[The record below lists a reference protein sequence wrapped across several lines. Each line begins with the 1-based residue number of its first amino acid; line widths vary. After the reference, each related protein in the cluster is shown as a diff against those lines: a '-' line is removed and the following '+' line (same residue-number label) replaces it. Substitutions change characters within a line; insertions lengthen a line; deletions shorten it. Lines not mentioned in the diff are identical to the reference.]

1 MNVTYAKTVAG
12 STVVYFRPD
21 QNYTDIPDL
30 EQALNAEAVANST
43 TIAAYAIADRAG
55 VMQHCTSAADINTK
69 VQVCQKSEVP
79 ENATVIAPEGV
90 ILADIPNDGYVVYI
104 P

>member
-12 STVVYFRPD
+12 TTIIHFRPD
-21 QNYTDIPDL
+21 QNYTDTADL
-30 EQALNAEAVANST
+30 EQALNAEAVSNGT
-43 TIAAYAIADRAG
+43 TIAAYAIAERAG
-55 VMQHCTSAADINTK
+55 VMAHCASAADLNTK

-79 ENATVIAPEGV
+79 QNATIIAPEGV